1 MHESQQLEQQ
11 MQSVVELQQF
21 TIGEQQAGRHM
32 QSCLG
37 VLHTSIFYK
46 IKI

>member
-1 MHESQQLEQQ
+1 MHESQQLGQQ

-21 TIGEQQAGRHM
+21 TIGEQQDGRHM

-37 VLHTSIFYK
+37 VLHTSIYTN
-46 IKI
+46 